1 MGEGIKPI
9 YDNLASFRKK
19 YYLNLF
25 IRGTILTLSLVLI
38 YFIIAS
44 LLEYN
49 LWMSRGTRLLIFSSF
64 IVLVL
69 FCIYKFLKLPIRWWL
84 YNRGLGQEESA
95 QMVGRHF
102 PTISDRLLNLL
113 QLAALPGNSD
123 LVQAGIAQ
131 KSRSMQG
138 ISFEQ
143 AIDLRENRKY
153 LKYFAVPFVLIGVLW
168 VIDQNIFTQST
179 KRIVQF
185 NTEFSPEAPF
195 QFVVPQGTLTGFFNE
210 DYTLQLK
217 LEGEVVPEAAYIVS
231 GRQRLKMEQM
241 KPGEFAYTFER
252 LQTPMTFQFEAS
264 GFYSSTYTLELINR
278 PELTGLKID
287 LSFPRYL
294 GRKPEQLTNTGNL
307 EIPEG
312 TKATWTVGGTHT
324 TSASIAFGGGPENP
338 MQLVGDQLFTFGNNF
353 FNPQDYWISLE
364 NDRAKNKDKIAYSIR
379 VIKDQHP
386 EIVVDH
392 VRDSVLFKTVLLGGS
407 VADDY
412 GLTRLELRY
421 NIQKEGKKQPTAEKV
436 IKIGLNSQSN
446 QQSFFTQWVLDS
458 LNLQPGDQLNYYLQ
472 VWDNDGVNGHKATK
486 SATYI
491 FALPG
496 EEEMKAEISKSQA
509 ATQGKIDRSLNKAKE
524 LRESIDQAQQ
534 KLRGKQSLD
543 WQDKKMLED
552 LVQQK
557 SSLDQLINELQKE
570 NKMLDEK
577 KNAFSEEENQRIK
590 EKSEQIQKLMDELLD
605 EETKK
610 LFEELQKLL
619 KENSDP
625 SQIQR
630 MLEKM
635 DRKGNN
641 LEKEL
646 ERMLEL
652 AKQMQ
657 REYKLEQAI
666 SELKE
671 QTEKQE
677 QLQKDTDALDEK
689 GKENKDNKEGKDGKE
704 VKDKKDQKD
713 GKEKDQKE
721 GKDGKEGKEGDQK
734 EGDQKE
740 GDQKEGKEG
749 DNKEGDQKDGKQEG
763 DQKEGDQKEG
773 DQGEQASEED
783 KSLDEKQEDLA
794 KEFENF
800 EKAVEEL
807 NELDKELEEESGA
820 PSEEEMNQVKDAQQQ
835 SKESLQKGQSK
846 QSSQQQQKAV
856 KQMKQMQQNMESMQ
870 NSMEME
876 MDMANMESLRQIIHG
891 LIKLSYDQENLMKE
905 FVPIQQTDPRYV
917 QLGQDQLKIKDD
929 AKILEDSLLALAK
942 KDAFMS
948 SVVTKEV
955 GELNAHMDKAVD
967 NVRERRKGNAG
978 TEMQLSMTS
987 INNLALMLKDHFD
1000 MMQQM
1005 MANAMK
1011 MPGKGK
1017 GKQKGQQMNL
1027 GQMQQ
1032 QLNERIQQLKNGGK
1046 NGRELSE
1053 ELARVAAEQERIR
1066 RALQEMQEKLKRE
1079 GGKVP
1084 GGDLPGKMEQTEMDL
1099 VNKQIT
1105 EQTIRRQQEIITRL
1119 LETEKSLR
1127 EQNMDEE
1134 RKGETAKDYDKE
1146 IPRAFEEYLRLKEK
1160 EVELLKTVPPK
1171 LYPYYKK
1178 EVNEYF
1184 KRIGTQE

>member
-25 IRGTILTLSLVLI
+25 IKGTILTLSLVLV
-38 YFIIAS
+38 YFIIAT

-49 LWMSRGTRLLIFSSF
+49 LWMSKGARLLVFASF
-64 IVLVL
+64 FGLVL
-69 FCIYKFLKLPIRWWL
+69 FCIYRFLKLPIQWWI
-84 YNRGLGQEESA
+84 YRRGLGQAESA
-95 QMVGRHF
+95 QLVGKHF
-102 PTISDRLLNLL
+102 PTIGDRLLNLL
-113 QLAALPGNSD
+113 QLAELPGNSE
-123 LVQAGIAQ
+123 LVQAGILQ
-131 KSRSMQG
+131 KSRTMQG

-153 LKYFAVPFVLIGVLW
+153 LKYFAIPFVLMGVLW
-168 VIDQNIFTQST
+168 IVNHDIFTQST

-195 QFVVPQGTLTGFFNE
+195 QFVIPNNNLTAFFNE
-210 DYTLQLK
+210 DYTLQLR
-217 LEGEVVPEAAYIVS
+217 LEGEVIPESAYIVS
-231 GRQRLKMEQM
+231 GRQRLKMEQL

-252 LQTPMTFQFEAS
+252 IQAPMTFQFEAS
-264 GFYSSTYTLELINR
+264 GFFSANHNIELINR
-278 PELTGLKID
+278 PELTQLKID
-287 LSFPRYL
+287 LLYPRYL
-294 GRKPEQLTNTGNL
+294 ARKTEQLTNTGNL

-312 TKATWTVGGTHT
+312 TKVTWTIGGTHA
-324 TSASIAFGGGPENP
+324 SAALISFGDGQGNP
-338 MQLVGDQLFTFGNNF
+338 MQQIDDQLFTYGNSFN
-353 FNPQDYWISLE
+353 NPQDYWISLE
-364 NDRAKNKDKIAYSIR
+364 NDHAKNKDKIAYSIR

-407 VADDY
+407 VTDDY
-412 GLTRLELRY
+412 GLTALELRY
-421 NIQKEGKKQPTAEKV
+421 TIQKEGRKQPTAEK
-436 IKIGLNSQSN
+436 KIHLGLNSQSN
-446 QQSFFTQWVLDS
+446 QQSFFYQWVLDS

-486 SATYI
+486 SSMYV

-496 EEEMKAEISKSQA
+496 EDEMKAEISKSQA
-509 ATQGKIDRSLNKAKE
+509 ATQGKVDRSLNKARE
-524 LRESIDQAQQ
+524 LRESIEEAQQ

-557 SSLDQLINELQKE
+557 SGLDQLINELQKE
-570 NKMLDEK
+570 NRMLDEK
-577 KNAFSEEENQRIK
+577 KNTFSEEENQRIK
-590 EKSEQIQKLMDELLD
+590 EKSEQIQKLMDQLLD

-610 LFEELQKLL
+610 LFEELEKLL
-619 KENSDP
+619 KENQDP

-646 ERMLEL
+646 ERTLEL
-652 AKQMQ
+652 VKQMQ
-657 REYKLEQAI
+657 REYKLERAI
-666 SELKE
+666 EDLKE
-671 QTEKQE
+671 QTAKQE
-677 QLQKDTDALDEK
+677 QLQKETEELDK
-689 GKENKDNKEGKDGKE
+689 
-704 VKDKKDQKD
+704 
-713 GKEKDQKE
+713 
-721 GKDGKEGKEGDQK
+721 
-734 EGDQKE
+734 
-740 GDQKEGKEG
+740 
-749 DNKEGDQKDGKQEG
+749 KDGKQKNNEQQNSEQQKDRKNADQKNSDKKSDKG
-763 DQKEGDQKEG
+763 DQNSDEKNSDQKSG
-773 DQGEQASEED
+773 DEKNSDQKNSDDKNSDQKGENQKGNEKSDDQKSGEENSNDD
-783 KSLDEKQEDLA
+783 KSLDERQEDLS
-794 KEFENF
+794 KQFENF
-800 EKAVEEL
+800 EKAIEEL
-807 NELDKELEEESGA
+807 NELDKQLDEESGA
-820 PSEEEMNQVKDAQQQ
+820 PSQEQMNQVKDAQQQ
-835 SKESLQKGQSK
+835 SKQSLQKGQSK

-856 KQMKQMQQNMESMQ
+856 KQMKQMQQSMESMQ
-870 NSMEME
+870 SS
-876 MDMANMESLRQIIHG
+876 MDMEIDMQNMESLRQIIHG
-891 LIKLSYDQENLMKE
+891 LIKLSFDQESLMKD
-905 FVPIQQTDPRYV
+905 FIPIQQTDPKYV

-929 AKILEDSLLALAK
+929 AKILEDSLLSLAK

-955 GELNAHMDKAVD
+955 GELNTHMDKAVE

-1005 MANAMK
+1005 MANAIK
-1011 MPGKGK
+1011 MPGKGKK

-1046 NGRELSE
+1046 SGRELSE
-1053 ELARVAAEQERIR
+1053 ELARMAAEQERIR
-1066 RALQEMQEKLKRE
+1066 RALQEMQEKLKQE

-1105 EQTIRRQQEIITRL
+1105 EQTIRRQQEIMTRL
-1119 LETEKSLR
+1119 LETEKSMR
-1127 EQNMDEE
+1127 EQNMDDE

-1178 EVNEYF
+1178 EVNDYF
-1184 KRIGTQE
+1184 KRIGTQD

>member
-25 IRGTILTLSLVLI
+25 IKGTILTLSLVLV
-38 YFIIAS
+38 YFIIAA

-49 LWMSRGTRLLIFSSF
+49 LWMSKSARLLVFASF
-64 IVLVL
+64 FGLVL
-69 FCIYKFLKLPIRWWL
+69 FCVYRFLKLPIQWWL
-84 YNRGLGQEESA
+84 YKRGLGQEESA
-95 QMVGRHF
+95 QMVGKHF
-102 PTISDRLLNLL
+102 PTIGDRLLNLL
-113 QLAALPGNSD
+113 QLAELPGNSA
-123 LVQAGIAQ
+123 LVQAGILQ
-131 KSRSMQG
+131 KSQAMQG

-153 LKYFAVPFVLIGVLW
+153 LKYFAIPFVLMGVLW
-168 VIDQNIFTQST
+168 IVNHDIFTQST

-195 QFVVPQGTLTGFFNE
+195 QFVIPDNKLTAFFNE
-210 DYTLQLK
+210 DFVLQLR
-217 LEGEVVPEAAYIVS
+217 LDGDVIPESAYIVS
-231 GRQRLKMEQM
+231 GRQRLKMEQI
-241 KPGEFAYTFER
+241 KAGEFAYTFER
-252 LQTPMTFQFEAS
+252 IQAPMTFQFEAS
-264 GFYSSTYTLELINR
+264 GFFSSNYNIELINR
-278 PELTGLKID
+278 PELTQLKID
-287 LSFPRYL
+287 LAFPRYL

-312 TKATWTVGGTHT
+312 TKVTWTIGGAHA
-324 TSASIAFGGGPENP
+324 SAALIAFSDGLENP
-338 MQLVGDQLFTFGNNF
+338 MQQIDDQLFSYGNSFN
-353 FNPQDYWISLE
+353 NPQDYWISLE
-364 NDRAKNKDKIAYSIR
+364 NDHAKNKDKIAYSIR

-407 VADDY
+407 VTDDY
-412 GLTRLELRY
+412 GLTALELRY
-421 NIQKEGKKQPTAEKV
+421 TIQKEGHKQPTAEK
-436 IKIGLNSQSN
+436 KIHLGLNSQSN
-446 QQSFFTQWVLDS
+446 QQSFFYQWVLDS
-458 LNLQPGDQLNYYLQ
+458 LNLLPGDQLNYYLQ

-486 SATYI
+486 SSMYV

-509 ATQGKIDRSLNKAKE
+509 ATQGKVDRSLNKARE
-524 LRESIDQAQQ
+524 LRESIEEAQQ

-557 SSLDQLINELQKE
+557 SNLDQLINELQKE
-570 NKMLDEK
+570 NKLLDEK
-577 KNAFSEEENQRIK
+577 KNAFSEEENARIK
-590 EKSEQIQKLMDELLD
+590 EKSEQIQKLMDQLLD

-610 LFEELQKLL
+610 LFEELEKLL

-646 ERMLEL
+646 ERTLEL
-652 AKQMQ
+652 VKQMQ
-657 REYKLEQAI
+657 REYKLERAI
-666 SELKE
+666 EELKE
-671 QTEKQE
+671 QTAKQE
-677 QLQKDTDALDEK
+677 QLQKETEELD
-689 GKENKDNKEGKDGKE
+689 NKDNKTSKDSKDGKQKNNE
-704 VKDKKDQKD
+704 QQNAEQQKEQKNSDQKNSP
-713 GKEKDQKE
+713 DQKE
-721 GKDGKEGKEGDQK
+721 
-734 EGDQKE
+734 
-740 GDQKEGKEG
+740 
-749 DNKEGDQKDGKQEG
+749 NKEGDQKTGDENSSDEKSNDEKSG
-763 DQKEGDQKEG
+763 DQKSDEKSSDQKSG
-773 DQGEQASEED
+773 DENSKDD
-783 KSLDEKQEDLA
+783 KSLDERQEDLT

-807 NELDKELEEESGA
+807 NELDKELDEQSGA
-820 PSEEEMNQVKDAQQQ
+820 PSQDEMNQVKDAQQQ
-835 SKESLQKGQSK
+835 SKQSLQKGQSK

-856 KQMKQMQQNMESMQ
+856 KQMKQMQQSMESMQ
-870 NSMEME
+870 SSMEME
-876 MDMANMESLRQIIHG
+876 IDMQNLESLRQIIHG
-891 LIKLSYDQENLMKE
+891 LIKLSFDQESLMKE
-905 FVPIQQTDPRYV
+905 FIPIQQTDPKYV

-955 GELNAHMDKAVD
+955 GELNTHMDRAVE

-1017 GKQKGQQMNL
+1017 KGKQKGQPMNL

-1046 NGRELSE
+1046 SGRELSE
-1053 ELARVAAEQERIR
+1053 ELARMAAEQERIR
-1066 RALQEMQEKLKRE
+1066 RALQEMQEKLKQE

-1105 EQTIRRQQEIITRL
+1105 EQTIRRQQEIMTRL
-1119 LETEKSLR
+1119 LETEKSMR
-1127 EQNMDEE
+1127 EQNMDDE

-1178 EVNEYF
+1178 EVNDYF
-1184 KRIGTQE
+1184 KRIGTQD

>member
-9 YDNLASFRKK
+9 YDNLASFRRK

-25 IRGTILTLSLVLI
+25 IRGTILTLSLILV
-38 YFIIAS
+38 YFIIAA
-44 LLEYN
+44 LLEYSF
-49 LWMSRGTRLLIFSSF
+49 WMSKGARLLVFASF
-64 IVLVL
+64 IALVL
-69 FCIYKFLKLPIRWWL
+69 FCVYRFLKLPIRWWI
-84 YNRGLGQEESA
+84 YRRGLGQEESA
-95 QMVGRHF
+95 QLVGDHF
-102 PTISDRLLNLL
+102 PTIGDRLLNLL
-113 QLAALPGNSD
+113 QLASLSGSSE
-123 LVQAGIAQ
+123 LVQAGIVQ
-131 KSRSMQG
+131 KSQAMHG
-138 ISFEQ
+138 ISFDQ

-153 LKYFAVPFVLIGVLW
+153 LKYFAVPFVLMGVLW
-168 VIDQNIFTQST
+168 IVDQNIFTQST

-195 QFVVPQGTLTGFFNE
+195 KFIIQNNNLTAFFNE
-210 DYTLQLK
+210 DFTLQLN
-217 LEGEVVPEAAYIVS
+217 LDGEVIPESAYIVS
-231 GRQRLKMEQM
+231 GRQRLKMEQLN
-241 KPGEFAYTFER
+241 PGEFAYTFER
-252 LQTPMTFQFEAS
+252 IQAPMTFQFEAS
-264 GFYSSTYTLELINR
+264 GFFSQTYSIEIVNR
-278 PELTGLKID
+278 PELTQLKID
-287 LSFPRYL
+287 LLYPRYL
-294 GRKPEQLTNTGNL
+294 ARKPETLTNTGNI

-312 TKATWTVGGTHT
+312 TKITWTIGGAHAK
-324 TSASIAFGGGPENP
+324 SANMSFGGGAENP
-338 MQLVGDQLFTFGNNF
+338 MQQIGDQLFTYGNNF
-353 FNPQDYWISLE
+353 SNPQDYWISLE

-392 VRDSVLFKTVLLGGS
+392 VRDSVLFKTVLVGGS
-407 VADDY
+407 IADDY
-412 GLTRLELRY
+412 GLTALEIRY
-421 NIQKEGKKQPTAEKV
+421 QIVKEGRKQPMQEK
-436 IKIGLNSQSN
+436 KISLALNSQSN
-446 QQSFFTQWVLDS
+446 QQSFFHQWVLDS

-472 VWDNDGVNGHKATK
+472 VWDNDGVNGHKSTK
-486 SATYI
+486 SSMYV

-509 ATQGKIDRSLNKAKE
+509 ATQGKVDRSLNKAKE
-524 LRESIDQAQQ
+524 LRESIEQAQQ

-552 LVQQK
+552 LVQKK
-557 SSLDQLINELQKE
+557 SGLDQMINDLQKE
-570 NKMLDEK
+570 NRMLDEK
-577 KNAFSEEENQRIK
+577 KNAFNEEENQRIK
-590 EKSEQIQKLMDELLD
+590 EKSEQIQKLMDQLLD

-610 LFEELQKLL
+610 LFEELEKLL

-646 ERMLEL
+646 ERTLEL
-652 AKQMQ
+652 VKQMQ
-657 REYKLEQAI
+657 REYKLERAI
-666 SELKE
+666 EDLKE
-671 QTEKQE
+671 QTQKQE
-677 QLQKDTDALDEK
+677 ELLKDTEKEKSGEEKNSDQKNLDQK
-689 GKENKDNKEGKDGKE
+689 NSDQKKN
-704 VKDKKDQKD
+704 KDQKD
-713 GKEKDQKE
+713 SDQQKNSEQQNSEQQNNEQQKE
-721 GKDGKEGKEGDQK
+721 SQ
-734 EGDQKE
+734 Q
-740 GDQKEGKEG
+740 
-749 DNKEGDQKDGKQEG
+749 
-763 DQKEGDQKEG
+763 
-773 DQGEQASEED
+773 EED
-783 KSLDEKQEDLA
+783 KSLDQRQEELGKD
-794 KEFENF
+794 FENF
-800 EKAVEEL
+800 EKSVEEL
-807 NELDKELEEESGA
+807 NELDKELEEESGS
-820 PSEEEMNQVKDAQQQ
+820 PSEEEMKQVKDAQEQ
-835 SKESLQKGQSK
+835 SKQSLQKGQSK
-846 QSSQQQQKAV
+846 QAQQQQQKAV

-891 LIKLSYDQENLMKE
+891 LIKLSYDQESLMKD
-905 FVPIQQTDPRYV
+905 FAPIQQTDPKYIS
-917 QLGQDQLKIKDD
+917 LGQDQLKIKDD
-929 AKILEDSLLALAK
+929 AKILEDSLLSLAK

-955 GELNAHMDKAVD
+955 GELNTHMDKAVE

-1005 MANAMK
+1005 MANAM
-1011 MPGKGK
+1011 PGKGK
-1017 GKQKGQQMNL
+1017 GKKGKQKGSQMNL

-1046 NGRELSE
+1046 SGREMSE

-1066 RALQEMQEKLKRE
+1066 RALQEMQEKLKQE

-1105 EQTIRRQQEIITRL
+1105 EQTIRRQQDIMTRL

-1127 EQNMDEE
+1127 EQDMDDE

-1178 EVNEYF
+1178 EVNDYF

>member
-9 YDNLASFRKK
+9 YDNLASFRRK

-25 IRGTILTLSLVLI
+25 IRGTLLTLSLILV
-38 YFIIAS
+38 YFIIVS

-49 LWMSRGTRLLIFSSF
+49 LWMSKGARLLIFSSF
-64 IVLVL
+64 VGLVL
-69 FCIYKFLKLPIRWWL
+69 FCVYRFLKLPIRWWI
-84 YNRGLGQEESA
+84 YKRGLGQEESA
-95 QMVGRHF
+95 VMVGKHF
-102 PTISDRLLNLL
+102 PIISDRLLNLL
-113 QLAALPGNSD
+113 QLAAIPGNNSSA
-123 LVQAGIAQ
+123 LAQAGIAQ
-131 KSRSMQG
+131 KSRAMEG

-143 AIDLRENRKY
+143 AIDLRENRRY
-153 LKYFAVPFVLIGVLW
+153 LKYFAIPFVLIGILW
-168 VIDQNIFTQST
+168 VVDQNIFTQST
-179 KRIVQF
+179 RRIVQF

-195 QFVVPQGTLTGFFNE
+195 QFVVPQGTLTAFFNE
-210 DYTLQLK
+210 DYTLQLS
-217 LEGEVVPEAAYIVS
+217 LEGAVVPESAYIIS
-231 GRQRLKMEQM
+231 GRQRLKMEQV

-252 LQTPMTFQFEAS
+252 IQNPMSFQFEAS
-264 GFYSSTYTLELINR
+264 GFYSSNYAIDLINR

-287 LSFPRYL
+287 LSYPRYL
-294 GRKPEQLTNTGNL
+294 GRRQEQLTNTGNL

-312 TKATWTVGGTHT
+312 TKVTWTVGGTHAKAAT
-324 TSASIAFGGGPENP
+324 IGFSGGAENP
-338 MQLVGDQLFTFGNNF
+338 MQQIGDQQFTFSNGFN
-353 FNPQDYWISLE
+353 NPQEYWISLE
-364 NDRAKNKDKIAYSIR
+364 NDHARNKDKIAYSIR
-379 VIKDQHP
+379 VIKDQSP
-386 EIVVDH
+386 DIVVDH
-392 VRDSVLFKTVLLGGS
+392 VRDSVLFKSILLGGS

-412 GLTRLELRY
+412 GLTALQLKY
-421 NIQKEGKKQPTAEKV
+421 TIQKEGRQQAGAEKV
-436 IKIGLNSQSN
+436 VKLGLNSQSN
-446 QQSFFTQWVLDS
+446 QQSFFHQWALDS
-458 LNLQPGDQLNYYLQ
+458 LDLQPGDQLNYYLQ
-472 VWDNDGVNGHKATK
+472 VWDNDGVNGHKSTK
-486 SATYI
+486 SAMYV

-496 EEEMKAEISKSQA
+496 EEEMKAEISKSQS

-524 LRESIDQAQQ
+524 LKESIEEAQQ

-557 SSLDQLINELQKE
+557 SGLDQMINELQKE
-570 NKMLDEK
+570 NRMLDEK
-577 KNAFSEEENQRIK
+577 KDAFSEQENQRIK
-590 EKSEQIQKLMDELLD
+590 EKSEQIQKLMDQLLD

-610 LFEELQKLL
+610 LFEELEKLL

-646 ERMLEL
+646 ERTLEL
-652 AKQMQ
+652 VKQLQ
-657 REYKLEQAI
+657 RDYKLEMAI
-666 SELKE
+666 NDLKE
-671 QTEKQE
+671 QIEKQE
-677 QLQKDTDALDEK
+677 KLKKDTEAPGDNNSKDPKEGKEQKD
-689 GKENKDNKEGKDGKE
+689 GKDGKE
-704 VKDKKDQKD
+704 N
-713 GKEKDQKE
+713 KE
-721 GKDGKEGKEGDQK
+721 GKEGKENKEGKEGKENKEGQEGKEGDQK
-734 EGDQKE
+734 DGENGEQKDGE
-740 GDQKEGKEG
+740 QG
-749 DNKEGDQKDGKQEG
+749 DNKDGEEKS
-763 DQKEGDQKEG
+763 D
-773 DQGEQASEED
+773 ED
-783 KSLDEKQEDLA
+783 KSLDKRQEELS

-800 EKAVEEL
+800 EKEIEEL
-807 NELDKELEEESGA
+807 NKLDKELEEESGA
-820 PSEEEMNQVKDAQQQ
+820 PSDQDMKDVKDAQEQ
-835 SKESLQKGQSK
+835 SKQSLQKGQKK

-856 KQMKQMQQNMESMQ
+856 KQMKQMQQSMESMQ

-876 MDMANMESLRQIIHG
+876 VDMQNLESLRQIIHG
-891 LIKLSYDQENLMKE
+891 LIKLSFDQETLMKD
-905 FVPIQQTDPRYV
+905 FVPIQQTDPKYV

-929 AKILEDSLLALAK
+929 AKILEDSLLSLAK
-942 KDAFMS
+942 KDAFMG

-955 GELNAHMDKAVD
+955 GELNSHMDKAVE
-967 NVRERRKGNAG
+967 NVRERRKGQAG

-1005 MANAMK
+1005 MANAK
-1011 MPGKGK
+1011 PGKGK
-1017 GKQKGQQMNL
+1017 PGKNKKGKGQPMNL

-1046 NGRELSE
+1046 GGRELSE

-1066 RALQEMQEKLKRE
+1066 RALQEMQEKLKQE

-1105 EQTIRRQQEIITRL
+1105 EQTIRRQQEIMTRL

-1127 EQNMDEE
+1127 EQNMDDE
-1134 RKGETAKDYDKE
+1134 RKGETAKEYDKE

-1178 EVNEYF
+1178 EVNDYF